1 MINEGSIMESVAINR
16 KVARI
21 IRATAETGR
30 LLWAKGWAEKNAG
43 NISINVSAIMSVP
56 RDRSAGAVPRKLPSR
71 FPSLKGQ
78 VLLVTQTGSR
88 MRDLAR
94 DPETNLGLV
103 RISASGAAYQVVWSG
118 RDPRSFEP
126 TSEFP
131 THLAIHNFFQA
142 RRRPNRAIL
151 HTHPD
156 ELIALTHSPAFRDEA
171 AMNRLLRGLHPEIE
185 LFLPRGVGLTPFRK
199 PGSQAL
205 GKATV
210 KALSGHDIVLW
221 PKHGCLA
228 TGENILEVF
237 DLIDIL
243 NKAARIYFLCMAAGF
258 SMGRP

>member
-1 MINEGSIMESVAINR
+1 MESVAINR

-21 IRATAETGR
+21 IRATAEAGS

-43 NISINVSAIMSVP
+43 NISINVSSFMNIP
-56 RDRSAGAVPRKLPSR
+56 RGRSAGAVPRKLASR

-78 VLLVTQTGSR
+78 FLLVTQTGSR

-103 RISASGAAYQVVWSG
+103 RISASGAAYHVVWSG
-118 RDPRSFEP
+118 RDLRSFEP

-131 THLAIHNFFQA
+131 VHLAIHNFFKA

-156 ELIALTHSPAFRDEA
+156 ELIALTHSPAFRNEA
-171 AMNRLLRGLHPEIE
+171 AMNRLLRGLHPEVG
-185 LFLPRGVGLTPFRK
+185 LFIPRGVGLTPYRK

-210 KALSGHDIVLW
+210 RTLSDHDIVLW

-243 NKAARIYFLCMAAGF
+243 NKAAKIYFLCRSAGF
-258 SMGRP
+258 RIGKP